1 MASARGTLLLVSAST
16 WSALGLGMRAALR
29 APSLLMVA
37 TSPSAAA
44 PVGIEPQRHTVALVR
59 MQDPMIAPPPRAV
72 HPASAYADLRTP
84 APQVALGCPKN
95 TVDAEVMLG
104 DLQRNGLR
112 VVSEPC
118 DAEVVIVNTCAF
130 VEDAK
135 RESISAIMSAAR
147 LKEDRST
154 PVRALYV
161 TGCMAQRYA
170 DELAEELPE
179 VDAIVGFES
188 YAQIPE
194 QVRRPETSPPAHHA
208 GLGGRLPTTSY
219 TPSPPPPLPPACA
232 VGAPPSL
239 LRRLRQHFRHSR

>member
-1 MASARGTLLLVSAST
+1 MPSARGALLLVSASACC
-16 WSALGLGMRAALR
+16 ALGLGIRAAPR
-29 APSLLMVA
+29 APPPLMVA
-37 TSPSAAA
+37 TTPSAAA
-44 PVGIEPQRHTVALVR
+44 AVGIEPQRHTVALVR
-59 MQDPMIAPPPRAV
+59 TSTCWLARAR
-72 HPASAYADLRTP
+72 PAVRHASRSLRWLLHAISAHMRRAELRAP

-112 VVSEPC
+112 VVSEPR

-170 DELAEELPE
+170 DELADELPE

-194 QVRRPETSPPAHHA
+194 QVRA
-208 GLGGRLPTTSY
+208 
-219 TPSPPPPLPPACA
+219 
-232 VGAPPSL
+232 
-239 LRRLRQHFRHSR
+239 Q